1 MAVFTSDFPVSP
13 SRRPP
18 RRSAATVLVADAD
31 EANREAAVF
40 ALTMAGIRVL
50 QATDVASTEALLR
63 FDIDAALVDSHIAAQ
78 LAPTSTPMV
87 IMHDEES
94 FDSADVVA
102 LYKPARSVEM
112 IAALAAAD
120 GFGGR
125 PCVLVSKKQQ
135 QWASRLARSGAVVAV
150 SSPVAFTHAIQL
162 LRPGFAVAP
171 PELEEQ
177 AGAVCR
183 LLDAEEV
190 A

>member
-1 MAVFTSDFPVSP
+1 M
-13 SRRPP
+13 
-18 RRSAATVLVADAD
+18 LVADAD
-31 EANREAAVF
+31 DANREATVF

-50 QATDVASTEALLR
+50 QATDAASTAALLR
-63 FDIDAALVDSHIAAQ
+63 FDIDAALVDAHIAAE
-78 LAPTSTPMV
+78 LEPTSTPMV

-94 FDSADVVA
+94 LAGGDVTA

-120 GFGGR
+120 GLGGR
-125 PCVLVSKKQQ
+125 PCVLVSRKQQ
-135 QWASRLARSGAVVAV
+135 QWASRLARHGAVVAV
-150 SSPVAFTHAIQL
+150 SSPVAFSHAIAL

-177 AGAVCR
+177 AGALCR